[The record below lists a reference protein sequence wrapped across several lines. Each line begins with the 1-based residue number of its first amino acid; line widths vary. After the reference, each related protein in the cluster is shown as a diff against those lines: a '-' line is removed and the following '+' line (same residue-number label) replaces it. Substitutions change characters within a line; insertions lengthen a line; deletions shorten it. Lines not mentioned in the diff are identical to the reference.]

1 VLKALR
7 IKDFAIIDEMS
18 LEFEKGF
25 TVFTGETG
33 AGKSILVDA
42 IGIMIGGRAAAEVV
56 RYGSDEAV
64 VEAIFEEVTDA
75 GLFEKMTQYGIPAD
89 GNEILI
95 RRNISKGG
103 KNRIYI
109 NGALATL
116 SMLEE
121 ICSGLVDIHGQHDQQ
136 NLLKK
141 ERHVEYLDAFRGLS
155 GHRDRV
161 RERYRYLNQLKA
173 RLDELELGV
182 RGRKEKEELF
192 RYQLAEIRGA
202 GLKPDE
208 DKELTREREIL
219 GNAQRLSALSNEAY
233 SLLYEDDRA
242 ILSGLGRIEE
252 ALAEISKIDDRMG
265 ESLELVRSSKAALRE
280 TAESVRRFRDEVRH
294 DPERLEK
301 IEERLYLIE
310 RLKKKY
316 GPSVEEILAYQS
328 KIEKELAGLEYS
340 DQDIKALRGEIE
352 EVSEKT
358 TQEAAELSKLREKS
372 SKALEREIAQ
382 ELTLL
387 QMENMKFSVGIERVP
402 LSQNGVDSVEFLIA
416 NVGEEPRPLAKIASG
431 GELSRLMLAIKSRL
445 SAVDSVQTLI
455 FDEVDTG
462 IGGRVAE
469 EVGRRLKQLAGDH
482 QVCCVTHLP
491 QIAAMAGAHYSVEKV
506 MTDNRV
512 TTNIKRLDGQG
523 RIEEVGRMLGGKDK
537 TKGALRYA
545 EEMLRAGLR

>member
-1 VLKALR
+1 MLKALR

-42 IGIMIGGRAAAEVV
+42 IGIMIGGRAAADVV

-64 VEAIFEEVTDA
+64 VEAIFEEVADED
-75 GLFEKMTQYGIPAD
+75 LFEKITQYGIPANN
-89 GNEILI
+89 NEVLI

-109 NGALATL
+109 NGMLATL

-121 ICSGLVDIHGQHDQQ
+121 IASGLVDIHGQHDQQ
-136 NLLKK
+136 NLLKR
-141 ERHVEYLDAFRGLS
+141 ERHIEYLDAFGGLS
-155 GHRDRV
+155 GQRDRV
-161 RERYRYLNQLKA
+161 RERYLHLSQLSA
-173 RLDELELGV
+173 RLDELEASV

-192 RYQLAEIRGA
+192 RYQLTEIKGA
-202 GLKPDE
+202 GLKPEEERD
-208 DKELTREREIL
+208 LTREKEML
-219 GNAQRLSALSNEAY
+219 GNAGRLSVSSSEAY

-242 ILSGLGRIEE
+242 ILSGLGKIEE
-252 ALAEISKIDDRMG
+252 ILAEISKIDDRMG

-280 TAESVRRFRDEVRH
+280 TAESVRRFRDEVRD

-340 DQDIKALRGEIE
+340 DQDISALRGEIG

-372 SKALEREIAQ
+372 LKTLEKEIAQ
-382 ELTLL
+382 ELALL
-387 QMENMKFSVGIERVP
+387 QMENMKFSIGIERVP
-402 LSQNGVDSVEFLIA
+402 LSQNGIDSVEFLIA
-416 NVGEEPRPLAKIASG
+416 NVGEEPRPLGKIASG
-431 GELSRLMLAIKSRL
+431 GELSRLMLAIKSQL
-445 SAVDSVQTLI
+445 SAVDRVQTLI

-462 IGGRVAE
+462 VGGRVAE

-491 QIAAMAGAHYSVEKV
+491 QIAAMADTHYSVEKV

-512 TTNIKRLDGQG
+512 TTNIRRLDDQG
-523 RIEEVGRMLGGKDK
+523 RIKEVGRMLGGKDK
-537 TKGALRYA
+537 TEGALRYA

>member
-1 VLKALR
+1 MLKALR
-7 IKDFAIIDEMS
+7 IKDFAIIAEMS

-42 IGIMIGGRAAAEVV
+42 IGVMIGGRAAADVV

-75 GLFEKMTQYGIPAD
+75 GLLEKMTQYGVPVD

-109 NGALATL
+109 NGTLATL

-121 ICSGLVDIHGQHDQQ
+121 LCSGLVDIHGQHDQQ
-136 NLLKK
+136 NLLKR
-141 ERHVEYLDAFRGLS
+141 ERHLEYLDAFGGLS
-155 GHRDRV
+155 GHRDRIKEKV
-161 RERYRYLNQLKA
+161 QHLNRLRA
-173 RLDELELGV
+173 RLDELEAGV
-182 RGRKEKEELF
+182 RERREKEELF
-192 RYQLAEIRGA
+192 RYQLTEIKGA

-208 DKELTREREIL
+208 ERELTREKEIL
-219 GNAQRLSALSNEAY
+219 GNARRLSESGDEVY
-233 SLLYEDDRA
+233 SLLYDDERS
-242 ILSGLGRIEE
+242 ILSGLGRVEE
-252 ALAEISKIDDRMG
+252 TLAGISKIADQMG
-265 ESLELVRSSKAALRE
+265 ECLDLVRSSKAALRE
-280 TAESVRRFRDEVRH
+280 TAESVRRFRDEVKH

-316 GPSVEEILAYQS
+316 GPSVEEILAYLS
-328 KIEKELAGLEYS
+328 KIEKELSGLEFS
-340 DQDIKALRGEIE
+340 DQDVSTLREEIGD
-352 EVSEKT
+352 VTEKT
-358 TQEAAELSKLREKS
+358 IQDAAKLSKLREKS
-372 SKALEREIAQ
+372 AKILEKEIAQ
-382 ELTLL
+382 ELDLL
-387 QMENMKFSVGIERVP
+387 QMGNMRFVAGIERRP
-402 LSQNGVDSVEFLIA
+402 LSQNGCDFVEFLIA

-491 QIAAMAGAHYSVEKV
+491 QIAALADTHYSVEKV
-506 MTDNRV
+506 MTDNRM
-512 TTNIKRLDGQG
+512 TTNIRRLVGQK
-523 RIEEVGRMLGGKDK
+523 RIEEVGRMLGGKGK
-537 TKGALRYA
+537 AQGALKYA
-545 EEMLRAGLR
+545 EEMIRTAGK

>member
-1 VLKALR
+1 MLKALR

-42 IGIMIGGRAAAEVV
+42 IGIMIGGRAAADVV
-56 RYGSDEAV
+56 RYGCDEAV
-64 VEAIFEEVTDA
+64 VEAIFEEVADED
-75 GLFEKMTQYGIPAD
+75 LFEKITQYGIPANN
-89 GNEILI
+89 NEVLI

-109 NGALATL
+109 NGMLATL

-121 ICSGLVDIHGQHDQQ
+121 IASGLVDIHGQHDQQ
-136 NLLKK
+136 NLLKR
-141 ERHVEYLDAFRGLS
+141 ERHIEYLDAFGGLS
-155 GHRDRV
+155 GQRDRV
-161 RERYRYLNQLKA
+161 RERYRHLNQLSA
-173 RLDELELGV
+173 RLDELEASV

-192 RYQLAEIRGA
+192 KYQLAEIKGA

-208 DKELTREREIL
+208 EKDLTREREML
-219 GNAQRLSALSNEAY
+219 ANAGRLSASSSEAY

-242 ILSGLGRIEE
+242 ILSGLGKIEE
-252 ALAEISKIDDRMG
+252 TLTEISKIDDRMG
-265 ESLELVRSSKAALRE
+265 ESLEMVRSSKAALRE
-280 TAESVRRFRDEVRH
+280 TAESVRRFRDEVRD
-294 DPERLEK
+294 DPERLDK

-310 RLKKKY
+310 KLKKKY

-328 KIEKELAGLEYS
+328 KIEKELAGLEFS
-340 DQDIKALRGEIE
+340 DQDISALRGEIG

-358 TQEAAELSKLREKS
+358 TQEAAELSKLRGKSLKTLEK
-372 SKALEREIAQ
+372 EIAQ
-382 ELTLL
+382 ELSLL
-387 QMENMKFSVGIERVP
+387 QMENMKFSAGIERVP
-402 LSQNGVDSVEFLIA
+402 LSQNGIDSVEFLIA
-416 NVGEEPRPLAKIASG
+416 NLGEEPRPLGKIASG

-445 SAVDSVQTLI
+445 SAVDRVQTLI

-462 IGGRVAE
+462 VGGRVAE
-469 EVGRRLKQLAGDH
+469 EVGRRLKELSKDH

-491 QIAAMAGAHYSVEKV
+491 QIAALADTHYSVEKV

-512 TTNIKRLDGQG
+512 TTNIRRLDDQG
-523 RIEEVGRMLGGKDK
+523 RIKEIGRMLGGKDK
-537 TKGALRYA
+537 TEGALRYA

>member
-1 VLKALR
+1 MLKALR

-42 IGIMIGGRAAAEVV
+42 IGTMIGGRAAAEVV

-75 GLFEKMTQYGIPAD
+75 RLLEKMAQYGIPAG

-103 KNRIYI
+103 KSRIYI
-109 NGALATL
+109 NGALTTL

-121 ICSGLVDIHGQHDQQ
+121 ICSGLVNIHGQHDQQ

-141 ERHVEYLDAFRGLS
+141 ERHIEYLDAFGGLS
-155 GHRDRV
+155 GQRDRI
-161 RERYRYLNQLKA
+161 RERYWYLNQLRA
-173 RLDELELGV
+173 RLDDLEAGV

-208 DKELTREREIL
+208 DKGLTREREIL
-219 GNAQRLSALSNEAY
+219 GNAKRLSALSNEAY

-242 ILSGLGRIEE
+242 ILSGLGKIEE
-252 ALAEISKIDDRMG
+252 TFAEISKIDARMG
-265 ESLELVRSSKAALRE
+265 EGLELVRSSKAALRE
-280 TAESVRRFRDEVRH
+280 TAESMRRFRDEVRH

-316 GPSVEEILAYQS
+316 GPSIEEILTYQS
-328 KIEKELAGLEYS
+328 KIEKELTGLEYS

-352 EVSEKT
+352 EVSAKT

-372 SKALEREIAQ
+372 LKTLEREIAQ
-382 ELTLL
+382 ELALL

-402 LSQNGVDSVEFLIA
+402 LSQNGIDSVEFLIA

-491 QIAAMAGAHYSVEKV
+491 QIAAMAGTHYSVEKV

-512 TTNIKRLDGQG
+512 TTGIRRLDGQG
-523 RIEEVGRMLGGKDK
+523 RIQEVGRMLGGKDK

>member
-1 VLKALR
+1 MLKALR

-42 IGIMIGGRAAAEVV
+42 IGTMIGGRVSAEAV
-56 RYGSDEAV
+56 RCGSDEAV

-75 GLFEKMTQYGIPAD
+75 RLFEKMTQYGIPAA
-89 GNEILI
+89 GHEILI

-136 NLLKK
+136 NLLKR
-141 ERHVEYLDAFRGLS
+141 ERHIEYLDAFGGLS
-155 GHRDRV
+155 GQRDRV
-161 RERYRYLNQLKA
+161 RDGYRHLNQLRA
-173 RLDELELGV
+173 RLDELEAGV

-192 RYQLAEIRGA
+192 RYQLAEIKGA

-208 DKELTREREIL
+208 EKDLTREREML
-219 GNAQRLSALSNEAY
+219 GNAGRLSASSSEAY

-242 ILSGLGRIEE
+242 ILSGLGKIEE
-252 ALAEISKIDDRMG
+252 TLAEISKIDDRMG

-280 TAESVRRFRDEVRH
+280 TAESVRRFRDEVRD

-328 KIEKELAGLEYS
+328 KIEKELAGLEFS
-340 DQDIKALRGEIE
+340 DQDISALRGEIE
-352 EVSEKT
+352 EVSEKI
-358 TQEAAELSKLREKS
+358 TQKAAELSKSRERSLKT
-372 SKALEREIAQ
+372 LEKEITQ
-382 ELTLL
+382 ELVLL

-402 LSQNGVDSVEFLIA
+402 LSQNGIDSVEFLIA
-416 NVGEEPRPLAKIASG
+416 NVGEVPRPLGKIASG

-469 EVGRRLKQLAGDH
+469 EVGRRLKQLSGDH

-491 QIAAMAGAHYSVEKV
+491 QIAAQADTHYSVEKV

-512 TTNIKRLDGQG
+512 TTNIKRLDDQG
-523 RIEEVGRMLGGKDK
+523 RIKEVGRMLGGKDK
-537 TKGALRYA
+537 TEGALKYA
-545 EEMLRAGLR
+545 EEMLRRG